1 MITIPFNVTK
11 ISILHHKYGPD
22 HVLMQTEYPSP
33 MPKCVQQPLC
43 IKFETEA
50 GTAEKYLR
58 ENFSSIIPKD
68 VEITIIN
75 F

>member
-11 ISILHHKYGPD
+11 ISILHDKHGPD
-22 HVLMQTEYPSP
+22 YVLIQTNYPSP
-33 MPKCVQQPLC
+33 MPKCVEQPLT

-68 VEITIIN
+68 VSIKIID